1 MLLIVRANH
10 YKIVMIGKIFFL
22 GLWSRALSVAT
33 PSVADVDAVGYNL
46 FGKESVTVVARLTSL

>member
-1 MLLIVRANH
+1 
-10 YKIVMIGKIFFL
+10 MIGKIFFW